1 VSVFLRWFTR
11 VVGLVGALLLLA
23 VLIQDTR
30 WGGRWVEIL
39 ALIGLTVFIRIG
51 QIPLTKYSALNLLAF
66 SAVGGALL
74 IGGPATALAL
84 YLGILVADAL
94 LLRKTLEFAWINAG
108 REVTCLVAA
117 YGIFAATMVGIG
129 SRTLS
134 ADTVGAIALF
144 AGVYF
149 VFSRGL
155 LYFTLLIRDKL
166 LPDELSLILRYELIA
181 FGAVCAGVAGVL
193 IAIATFG
200 WESWPILLTLA
211 VGGWV
216 LKKVLVES
224 IAAEEMNNIHAIEEV
239 VTADVPLGDALG
251 WIERLAHRLVDW
263 SDLRIWRLTPDGLEC
278 LYKTGVGLLQE
289 PEGAPSDGTTVRK
302 LALEGGKPVVVIDSL
317 RDRRVEN
324 PRPEARSAVVV
335 PLRFGDRNIGLLE
348 LEHHKRGAYGAKE
361 VSLVQRFANHMAT
374 TLHIHELRAPLL
386 DAVASVDGQV
396 HTLNESARQLRG
408 GGEGVART
416 IADISRGLALENQ
429 ELERSLAAT
438 ESLYASTTEVARD
451 GSAAAD
457 ASRHATNIAGTH
469 RGTIAAAIER
479 LVDAKGFVGESTSR
493 IDGLAETTQ
502 QVTAFIAVIREVA
515 AQTDLLALNAA
526 IEAARAGE
534 RGRGFAVVADE
545 VRKLAEQSADASTK
559 AGEIIVGFETQMRRV
574 SEQMARGRAI
584 VSDAE
589 SLSESA
595 LGALDVIVKSTATS
609 AEHAQRIARVSRE
622 QEQECARLRE
632 RVARIAGIATTNHAG
647 AESVAASA
655 RNQAAALVELE
666 GATRELRGVATYLG
680 DLAHRITGA
689 T

>member
-1 VSVFLRWFTR
+1 MA
-11 VVGLVGALLLLA
+11 AL
-23 VLIQDTR
+23 IHDPR
-30 WGGRWVEIL
+30 WGGRWLEIL
-39 ALIGLTVFIRIG
+39 VVAVVTIALRLG
-51 QIPLTKYSALNLLAF
+51 QIPLTKYSALNLLAAA
-66 SAVGGALL
+66 AVGGALL
-74 IGGPATALAL
+74 IGAPAAALGL
-84 YLGILVADAL
+84 YIGLLVADGL
-94 LLRKTLEFAWINAG
+94 ILRKTLEFAWINAG
-108 REVTCLVAA
+108 REVTCLIAA

-129 SRTLS
+129 AHSLGPD
-134 ADTVGAIALF
+134 AVLAVGVF

-155 LYFTLLIRDKL
+155 LYFTLLVRDKL

-181 FGAVCAGVAGVL
+181 FGAVCGGVAGVM
-193 IAIATFG
+193 IAIATFR
-200 WESWPILLTLA
+200 WESWPILLMFV

-216 LKKVLVES
+216 LKRVLVES

-263 SDLRIWRLTPDGLEC
+263 NDLRVWRIGPEGIEC
-278 LYKTGVGLLQE
+278 LYKTGSGILETAE
-289 PEGAPSDGTTVRK
+289 PATSDGATVRK
-302 LALEGGKPVVVIDSL
+302 IALEGGKPVVVIDSL

-335 PLRFGDRNIGLLE
+335 PLRFGDRNIGLLS
-348 LEHHKRGAYGAKE
+348 LEHHKRGTYGAKE

-416 IADISRGLALENQ
+416 IADISRGIALENQ

-438 ESLYASTTEVARD
+438 ESLYESTSGVARD

-457 ASRHATNIAGTH
+457 ASRHATDVAGTH
-469 RGTIAAAIER
+469 RGTIAAAIAR

-493 IDGLAETTQ
+493 INVLAATTQ
-502 QVTAFIAVIREVA
+502 QVTAFIEVIREVA

-545 VRKLAEQSADASTK
+545 VRKLAEQSAEASSR
-559 AGEIIVGFETQMRRV
+559 AGEIIVGFESQMRRV
-574 SEQMARGRAI
+574 SEQMARGQAI

-589 SLSESA
+589 TLSESA
-595 LGALDVIVKSTATS
+595 LDALDIIVRSTATS

-632 RVARIAGIATTNHAG
+632 RVARIAGIATNNHAG

-655 RNQAAALVELE
+655 RNQATALIELE
-666 GATRELRGVATYLG
+666 GATRELRGVASYLG
-680 DLAHRITGA
+680 ELAHRITGA
-689 T
+689 A

>member
-1 VSVFLRWFTR
+1 MSVFLRWFTR
-11 VVGLVGALLLLA
+11 AVGLVGALLLVA
-23 VLIQDTR
+23 ALIHDPR
-30 WGGRWVEIL
+30 WGGRWLEIL
-39 ALIGLTVFIRIG
+39 VVAVVTIALRLG
-51 QIPLTKYSALNLLAF
+51 QIPLTKYSALNLLAAA
-66 SAVGGALL
+66 AVGGALL
-74 IGGPATALAL
+74 IGAPAAALGL
-84 YLGILVADAL
+84 YIGLLVADGL
-94 LLRKTLEFAWINAG
+94 ILRKTLEFAWINAG
-108 REVTCLVAA
+108 REVTCLIAA

-129 SRTLS
+129 AHSLGPD
-134 ADTVGAIALF
+134 AVLAVGVF

-155 LYFTLLIRDKL
+155 LYFTLLVRDKL

-181 FGAVCAGVAGVL
+181 FGAVCGGVAGVM
-193 IAIATFG
+193 IAIATFR
-200 WESWPILLTLA
+200 WESWPILLMFV

-216 LKKVLVES
+216 LKRVLVES

-263 SDLRIWRLTPDGLEC
+263 NDLRVWRIGPEGIEC
-278 LYKTGVGLLQE
+278 LYKTGSGILETAE
-289 PEGAPSDGTTVRK
+289 PATSDGATVRK
-302 LALEGGKPVVVIDSL
+302 IALEGGKPVVVIDSL

-335 PLRFGDRNIGLLE
+335 PLRFGDRNIGLLS
-348 LEHHKRGAYGAKE
+348 LEHHKRGTYGAKE

-416 IADISRGLALENQ
+416 IADISRGIALENQ

-438 ESLYASTTEVARD
+438 ESLYESTSGVARD

-457 ASRHATNIAGTH
+457 ASRHATDVAGTH
-469 RGTIAAAIER
+469 RGTIAAAIAR

-493 IDGLAETTQ
+493 INVLAATTQ
-502 QVTAFIAVIREVA
+502 QVTAFIEVIREVA

-545 VRKLAEQSADASTK
+545 VRKLAEQSAEASSR
-559 AGEIIVGFETQMRRV
+559 AGEIIVGFESQMRRV
-574 SEQMARGRAI
+574 SEQMARGQAI

-589 SLSESA
+589 TLSESA
-595 LGALDVIVKSTATS
+595 LDALDIIVRSTATS

-632 RVARIAGIATTNHAG
+632 RVARIAGIATNNHAG

-655 RNQAAALVELE
+655 RNQATALIELE
-666 GATRELRGVATYLG
+666 GATRELRGVASYLG
-680 DLAHRITGA
+680 ELAHRITGA
-689 T
+689 A